1 MSAFST
7 SGTVRWNIIIRI
19 DFFALPIAST
29 TGWRPP
35 SEGVRKNDRTRGA
48 PVAGAVVVAALA
60 EVLGDDVLVV
70 VLVACAFVQA
80 NTNTRRAMLR
90 RMTALDGTKPVRKG
104 EELDLAAL
112 AKFLEVS
119 AEQIEITQ
127 FPGGHSNL
135 TYLVKIGEK
144 ELVLRRPPFGNTVK
158 TAHDMGREVRMLT
171 RLGPF
176 YDKAPK
182 VIAHTEDASIL
193 GAPFYLMERVRGVVI
208 RRKLP
213 DDASP
218 RRISEI
224 VIDGLAELHA
234 IDLAKNGLLDLGKPD
249 GFVERQVRGWSER
262 YVAAQTDDIPDMPA
276 LSKWCNENMPK
287 SAPPTIV
294 HNDWKHDN
302 LVLSPE
308 LDRIV
313 GVLDW
318 EMSTIGD
325 PLIDLGTTLAYW
337 VENGDD
343 ELLKGIAFC
352 PTTAEG
358 SFTRKE
364 AVDCYAEKS
373 GRDLSSVLF
382 YYVFALFKNAV
393 VAQQIYA
400 RWKKGLTKDE
410 RFGTFIW
417 GVRALASQA
426 QSALAK
432 GTISSA

>member
-1 MSAFST
+1 ML
-7 SGTVRWNIIIRI
+7 V
-19 DFFALPIAST
+19 AL
-29 TGWRPP
+29 
-35 SEGVRKNDRTRGA
+35 GA
-48 PVAGAVVVAALA
+48 
-60 EVLGDDVLVV
+60 
-70 VLVACAFVQA
+70 VLVAWAFVQA
-80 NTNTRRAMLR
+80 ITQASRAMLR
-90 RMTALDGTKPVRKG
+90 RMTAALDGTKPVRKG
-104 EELDLAAL
+104 EELDVAAL
-112 AKFLEVS
+112 AKFLDVDSEK
-119 AEQIEITQ
+119 IEITQ

-135 TYLVKIGEK
+135 TYLVRIGER

-182 VIAHTEDASIL
+182 VIAHTEDESIL
-193 GAPFYLMERVRGVVI
+193 GAPFYLMERVRGVII
-208 RRKLP
+208 RRALP
-213 DDASP
+213 DGSSP
-218 RRISEI
+218 RKISEL

-234 IDLAKNGLLDLGKPD
+234 IDVAKNGLLDLGKPE

-276 LSKWCNENMPK
+276 LSKWCTENMPK
-287 SAPPTIV
+287 SPAEAIV

-302 LVLSPE
+302 LVLSAE

-343 ELLKGIAFC
+343 ELLKGVAFC
-352 PTTAEG
+352 PTTAAG

-364 AVDCYAEKS
+364 AVLRYAEKS
-373 GRDLSSVLF
+373 GRDVSNALF

-417 GVRALASQA
+417 GVRALATQA
-426 QSALAK
+426 QTALAK
-432 GTISSA
+432 GDISSS

>member
-1 MSAFST
+1 MKNART
-7 SGTVRWNIIIRI
+7 AGPELEL
-19 DFFALPIAST
+19 ALL
-29 TGWRPP
+29 
-35 SEGVRKNDRTRGA
+35 
-48 PVAGAVVVAALA
+48 ALGIGF
-60 EVLGDDVLVV
+60 VLGLVLAP
-70 VLVACAFVQA
+70 VLVACALVQA
-80 NTNTRRAMLR
+80 ITSASRAMLR
-90 RMTALDGTKPVRKG
+90 AMTAALDGTKPVRKG

-112 AKFLEVS
+112 AKFLDVP
-119 AEQIEITQ
+119 AEKIEITQ

-135 TYLVKIGEK
+135 TYLVRIAEK

-171 RLGPF
+171 RLAPF

-182 VIAHTEDASIL
+182 VIAHTDDASIL

-208 RRKLP
+208 RRALP
-213 DDASP
+213 DGANA
-218 RRISEI
+218 RTISEL

-234 IDLAKNGLLDLGKPD
+234 IDVAKNGLLDLGKPD

-262 YVAAQTDDIPDMPA
+262 YVAAQTDDIADMPA
-276 LSKWCNENMPK
+276 LSKWLGENMPK
-287 SAPPTIV
+287 SPPPTIV

-302 LVLSPE
+302 FVLTPE

-325 PLIDLGTTLAYW
+325 PLVDLGTTLAYW

-343 ELLKGIAFC
+343 ELLKGVAFC
-352 PTTAEG
+352 PTTAAG
-358 SFTRKE
+358 SFTRTE
-364 AVDCYAEKS
+364 AVARYAEKS
-373 GRDLSSVLF
+373 GRDSSNVLF

-417 GVRALASQA
+417 GVRALAAQA
-426 QSALAK
+426 QHALAK
-432 GTISSA
+432 GDISS

>member
-1 MSAFST
+1 
-7 SGTVRWNIIIRI
+7 
-19 DFFALPIAST
+19 
-29 TGWRPP
+29 
-35 SEGVRKNDRTRGA
+35 
-48 PVAGAVVVAALA
+48 
-60 EVLGDDVLVV
+60 
-70 VLVACAFVQA
+70 
-80 NTNTRRAMLR
+80 MLR
-90 RMTALDGTKPVRKG
+90 GMTAALDGTKPVRKG
-104 EELDLAAL
+104 EELDTAAL
-112 AKFLEVS
+112 AKFLDAS
-119 AEQIEITQ
+119 PSQIEITQ

-135 TYLVKIGEK
+135 TYLVKIGER

-171 RLGPF
+171 RLGPH

-182 VIAHTEDASIL
+182 VIAHTEDESIL

-213 DDASP
+213 EGASP
-218 RRISEI
+218 RAISEI

-234 IDLAKNGLLDLGKPD
+234 IDLAKHGLLDLGKPD

-276 LSKWCNENMPK
+276 LSKWCTEHMPV
-287 SAPPTIV
+287 SPAPTIV

-343 ELLKGIAFC
+343 ELLKGVAFC
-352 PTTAEG
+352 PTTADG

-364 AVDCYAEKS
+364 AVLRYAEKS
-373 GRDLSSVLF
+373 GRDLSTVLF

-417 GVRALASQA
+417 GVRALAAQA
-426 QSALAK
+426 QRALEK
-432 GTISSA
+432 NDIGS

>member
-1 MSAFST
+1 M
-7 SGTVRWNIIIRI
+7 
-19 DFFALPIAST
+19 L
-29 TGWRPP
+29 
-35 SEGVRKNDRTRGA
+35 
-48 PVAGAVVVAALA
+48 
-60 EVLGDDVLVV
+60 
-70 VLVACAFVQA
+70 
-80 NTNTRRAMLR
+80 RAM
-90 RMTALDGTKPVRKG
+90 TAALDGTKPVRKG
-104 EELDLAAL
+104 EELDIPAL
-112 AKFLEVS
+112 AKFLDVPADE
-119 AEQIEITQ
+119 IEITQ

-135 TYLVKIGEK
+135 TYLVRISEKQK

-171 RLGPF
+171 RLAPF

-182 VIAHTEDASIL
+182 VIAHGEDASIL

-208 RRKLP
+208 RRALP
-213 DDASP
+213 DGANARS
-218 RRISEI
+218 ISKL

-234 IDLAKNGLLDLGKPD
+234 IDVAKNGLLDLGKPE

-262 YVAAQTDDIPDMPA
+262 YVAAQTDDIADMPA
-276 LSKWCNENMPK
+276 LSKWLGENIPT
-287 SAPPTIV
+287 SPAPTIV

-302 LVLSPE
+302 LVLGPE

-337 VENGDD
+337 VESGDD
-343 ELLKGIAFC
+343 ELLKGVAFC

-364 AVDCYAEKS
+364 AVARYAEKS
-373 GRDLSSVLF
+373 GRDVSNALF

-393 VAQQIYA
+393 VAQQIYT

-426 QSALAK
+426 QRALEK
-432 GTISSA
+432 NDISS

>member
-1 MSAFST
+1 MQAT
-7 SGTVRWNIIIRI
+7 TTN
-19 DFFALPIAST
+19 AS
-29 TGWRPP
+29 
-35 SEGVRKNDRTRGA
+35 SM
-48 PVAGAVVVAALA
+48 L
-60 EVLGDDVLVV
+60 
-70 VLVACAFVQA
+70 
-80 NTNTRRAMLR
+80 RAM
-90 RMTALDGTKPVRKG
+90 TAALDGTKPVRKG
-104 EELDLAAL
+104 EELDVPAL
-112 AKFLEVS
+112 AKFLDVS
-119 AEQIEITQ
+119 PEQIEITQ

-135 TYLVKIGEK
+135 TYLVRIGDK

-171 RLGPF
+171 RLAPF

-182 VIAHTEDASIL
+182 VIAHTEDESIL

-213 DDASP
+213 EGASA
-218 RRISEI
+218 RVISEI

-234 IDLAKNGLLDLGKPD
+234 IDLAKNGLLDLGKPE

-276 LSKWCNENMPK
+276 LSKWCTEHMPA
-287 SAPPTIV
+287 SPTPTIV

-343 ELLKGIAFC
+343 ELLKGVAFC

-364 AVDCYAEKS
+364 AVARYAEKS
-373 GRDLSSVLF
+373 RRDVSNALF

-400 RWKKGLTKDE
+400 RWKKGLTKDD

-417 GVRALASQA
+417 GVRALAAQA
-426 QSALAK
+426 QKALAK
-432 GTISSA
+432 GDINS

>member
-1 MSAFST
+1 M
-7 SGTVRWNIIIRI
+7 V
-19 DFFALPIAST
+19 
-29 TGWRPP
+29 
-35 SEGVRKNDRTRGA
+35 
-48 PVAGAVVVAALA
+48 ALA
-60 EVLGDDVLVV
+60 LALAIALADALGVGPGE

-80 NTNTRRAMLR
+80 IRHASRAMLR
-90 RMTALDGTKPVRKG
+90 VMTAALDGTKPVRKG
-104 EELDLAAL
+104 EELDIPAL
-112 AKFLEVS
+112 AKFLDVPAS
-119 AEQIEITQ
+119 AIEITQ

-135 TYLVKIGEK
+135 TYLVKIAEK

-171 RLGPF
+171 RLAPF

-182 VIAHTEDASIL
+182 VIAHTEDESIL

-208 RRKLP
+208 RRVLP
-213 DDASP
+213 EGARP
-218 RRISEI
+218 RAISEL

-234 IDLAKNGLLDLGKPD
+234 IDVAKNGLLDLGKPE

-262 YVAAQTDDIPDMPA
+262 YVAAQTDDIADMPA
-276 LSKWCNENMPK
+276 LSKWLGENMPK
-287 SAPPTIV
+287 SPLPTIV

-302 LVLSPE
+302 FVLTAE

-325 PLIDLGTTLAYW
+325 PFMDLGTTLAYW

-343 ELLKGIAFC
+343 ELLKGVAFC

-364 AVDCYAEKS
+364 AALRYAEKS
-373 GRDLSSVLF
+373 GRDASNVLF

-417 GVRALASQA
+417 GVRALAAQA
-426 QSALAK
+426 QKALAK
-432 GTISSA
+432 GDISS

>member
-1 MSAFST
+1 
-7 SGTVRWNIIIRI
+7 
-19 DFFALPIAST
+19 
-29 TGWRPP
+29 
-35 SEGVRKNDRTRGA
+35 
-48 PVAGAVVVAALA
+48 
-60 EVLGDDVLVV
+60 
-70 VLVACAFVQA
+70 
-80 NTNTRRAMLR
+80 
-90 RMTALDGTKPVRKG
+90 
-104 EELDLAAL
+104 
-112 AKFLEVS
+112 
-119 AEQIEITQ
+119 
-127 FPGGHSNL
+127 
-135 TYLVKIGEK
+135 
-144 ELVLRRPPFGNTVK
+144 
-158 TAHDMGREVRMLT
+158 
-171 RLGPF
+171 
-176 YDKAPK
+176 
-182 VIAHTEDASIL
+182 
-193 GAPFYLMERVRGVVI
+193 
-208 RRKLP
+208 
-213 DDASP
+213 
-218 RRISEI
+218 

-234 IDLAKNGLLDLGKPD
+234 IDVAKNGLSDLGKPE

-276 LSKWCNENMPK
+276 LSKWCIEHMPK
-287 SAPPTIV
+287 SPVVTVV

-302 LVLSPE
+302 LVLAPE

-343 ELLKGIAFC
+343 DLLKGVAFC

-364 AVDCYAEKS
+364 AVSRYAEKS
-373 GRDLSSVLF
+373 GRDVSNVLF

-426 QSALAK
+426 QKALEK
-432 GTISSA
+432 NDISS